1 MRVTLERPLFLNTFH
16 FCFMAL
22 SWRLTW
28 LILKR
33 AVAQLHTRQ
42 RPISSG
48 LQNQVPCTESL
59 HHSFFTRYSS
69 PLTFSKTQ
77 ARFSMA
83 SRAGGAFKFETQ
95 SCQCNWRSSII
106 RFKFFR
112 LTLKKVLSLRSAF
125 RVWRARASARLGF
138 RELRLYV

>member
-1 MRVTLERPLFLNTFH
+1 
-16 FCFMAL
+16 MAL

-33 AVAQLHTRQ
+33 KVAQLHTRQ

-48 LQNQVPCTESL
+48 LQNPAPCTESL
-59 HHSFFTRYSS
+59 HHSFSTRYSS

-83 SRAGGAFKFETQ
+83 SRAGGAFEFEI
-95 SCQCNWRSSII
+95 NPFNAIDEAASSDSS
-106 RFKFFR
+106 F
-112 LTLKKVLSLRSAF
+112 S
-125 RVWRARASARLGF
+125 G
-138 RELRLYV
+138 